1 MLCVY
6 AQDMYPSL
14 VHSARGAGTFCAID
28 CHDSA
33 TRDKLVGQLKN
44 SGTFYFIT

>member
-1 MLCVY
+1 MH
-6 AQDMYPSL
+6 PSL

-44 SGTFYFIT
+44 KGLLVTDHMTVL